1 MAFSEEVVK
10 KAWDRAAGRCEC
22 KRTTHGHVG
31 RCNTPLS
38 WKNRGRDTDWGSW
51 ETHHR
56 VSVQSGGTDDLS
68 NCEIL
73 CWNCHSKT
81 L

>member
-10 KAWDRAAGRCEC
+10 KAWDRAGGRCEC
-22 KRTTHGHVG
+22 TRSIHGHTG

-38 WKNRGRDTDWGSW
+38 WENRGRDTACGSW
-51 ETHHR
+51 EIRHR
-56 VSVQSGGTDDLS
+56 VSIQSGGTDDLS